1 MSDSGAGSNR
11 GRINDEEDPDS
22 NDEYSTGVVVN
33 IEENINLKEKS

>member
-1 MSDSGAGSNR
+1 MSDSEAGRNR
-11 GRINDEEDPDS
+11 GEINDDDS